1 MNEFKINLFFKENEI
16 TFQSLMNDI
25 FLQYISNKLEETL

>member
-1 MNEFKINLFFKENEI
+1 MNEFRVNLFFKETEI

-25 FLQYISNKLEETL
+25 FLQYISNKLEENL